1 MIRRPPRSTLFPYTT
16 LFRSLSPPGLSRRH
30 DVVEN
35 SSSLSHAPIIHTK
48 LRPFRRA
55 LDQNRRVAIARARSA
70 LRTSKKCPAE
80 ARRRESGSAPAKH
93 GGTNADSDDASD
105 ATNLGCAGGA
115 ADGGPDGGLRPSELP
130 QHRSLRAL
138 ARRL

>member
-1 MIRRPPRSTLFPYTT
+1 MLSAIKASSRMV
-16 LFRSLSPPGLSRRH
+16 LSPPGLSRRH

-70 LRTSKKCPAE
+70 LPKLGVGNRAASARSMAEPTRTV
-80 ARRRESGSAPAKH
+80 
-93 GGTNADSDDASD
+93 DASD
-105 ATNLGCAGGA
+105 ATKLDCAGGA
-115 ADGGPDGGLRPSELP
+115 ADGGPNGGV
-130 QHRSLRAL
+130 RSS
-138 ARRL
+138 